1 MTTRQKRQLIV
12 QALGEGVVD
21 VQGKAFAAGSR
32 VAQAKA
38 RTKSAFA
45 LGIVGIYSTLFAAV
59 SFADGTGCNSDA
71 TSSLTGFIS
80 SAAKFMEAIGAAGA
94 LLMFAIGAFFIIAGG
109 TGSRVSKG
117 FGMIKNAVIGVVV
130 LCAGFFVQH
139 VVLSFVNGATSNNSG
154 AGTPGC
160 VTNGSNAVK

>member
-1 MTTRQKRQLIV
+1 MTMRDKLRLIR

-21 VQGKAFAAGSR
+21 VQGKTFAAGSR
-32 VAQAKA
+32 VAQSSARAKSMVA
-38 RTKSAFA
+38 LVFVGSYSA
-45 LGIVGIYSTLFAAV
+45 LFAGA
-59 SFADGTGCNSDA
+59 SFAAGSGCNSAA
-71 TSSLTGFIS
+71 TTSLTTFIS
-80 SAAKFMEAIGAAGA
+80 DAAKFMEAIGAAGA

-139 VVLSFVNGATSNNSG
+139 VVLSFVNGATSNNAG

-160 VTNGSNAVK
+160 VTQGNNAVK